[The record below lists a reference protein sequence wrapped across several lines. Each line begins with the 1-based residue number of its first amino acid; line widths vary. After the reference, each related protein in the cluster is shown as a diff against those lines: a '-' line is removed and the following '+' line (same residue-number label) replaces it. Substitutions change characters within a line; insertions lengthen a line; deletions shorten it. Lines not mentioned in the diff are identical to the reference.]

1 MQRKMSSRVHRIRRG
16 DIVRVTWRDAVEGS
30 TPVNLSEMRAADLR
44 KSTDST
50 LVVVGRFF
58 RLVNGRMIL
67 EDVFRE
73 ESGNN
78 VLYEKRAQGK
88 WLSIPIGVVTQVTT
102 LRELGQ
108 LMAEQT
114 KRRRT
119 IFKQLRFIPRSRRMP
134 NGELGKMLYLT

>member
-1 MQRKMSSRVHRIRRG
+1 MQRKMNSRVHRIRRG
-16 DIVRVTWRDAVEGS
+16 DIVRITWRDAVEGS
-30 TPVNLSEMRAADLR
+30 TPVDLSEMRAADLR

-119 IFKQLRFIPRSRRMP
+119 IFRQLRFIPRSRRMP

>member
-1 MQRKMSSRVHRIRRG
+1 MQRKMNSRVHRIRRG

-78 VLYEKRAQGK
+78 VLYEKRAHGK
-88 WLSIPIGVVTQVTT
+88 WLSIPMGVVTQVTT
-102 LRELGQ
+102 LRELDQ

>member
-1 MQRKMSSRVHRIRRG
+1 MQKKINSRVQRIRRG
-16 DIVRVTWRDAVEGS
+16 DIVRVVWHDAVEGS
-30 TPVNLSEMRAADLR
+30 TPVDLSEMRATDLR
-44 KSTDST
+44 ESTESI

-58 RLVNGRMIL
+58 GLVNGRMIL

-78 VLYEKRAQGK
+78 VLYEKRAHGK
-88 WLSIPIGVVTQVTT
+88 WLSIPIGVVTQVTA
-102 LRELGQ
+102 LRELDQ

-134 NGELGKMLYLT
+134 NGQLSRMLYLT

>member
-1 MQRKMSSRVHRIRRG
+1 MQRKMNSRVHRIRRG

-30 TPVNLSEMRAADLR
+30 TPVNLSDMRAADLR

-102 LRELGQ
+102 LRELDQ
-108 LMAEQT
+108 LTTERT

-119 IFKQLRFIPRSRRMP
+119 IFRQLRFIPRSRRMP
-134 NGELGKMLYLT
+134 NGELSRILYLT

>member
-1 MQRKMSSRVHRIRRG
+1 M
-16 DIVRVTWRDAVEGS
+16 RVTWRDAVEGS
-30 TPVNLSEMRAADLR
+30 TPVNLSDMRAADLR

-78 VLYEKRAQGK
+78 VLYEKRAHGK
-88 WLSIPIGVVTQVTT
+88 WLSIPMGVVTQVTT
-102 LRELGQ
+102 LRELDQ